1 MRLTT
6 TAFEHDGD
14 IPSRHTCDGADT
26 SPALLIDDLPPGTVS
41 LALVL
46 DDPDAPAGTW
56 DHWLAYDIE
65 PVSAIPEGVASLG
78 TPGTNSWGRTGYG
91 GPCPPSGR
99 HRYVFTLYALDAWS
113 GAGSRRGQGH
123 ASRGAGG
130 PRPGQSRAHGA
141 LPPGLTRSWR
151 PGRRR
156 AHVAGARGP

>member
-14 IPSRHTCDGADT
+14 IPSRHTCDGPDT
-26 SPALLIDDLPPGTVS
+26 SPALLIDDLPPDAVS

-56 DHWLAYDIE
+56 VHWLAYDIE
-65 PVSAIPEGVASLG
+65 PVLAIPEGVARLG

-99 HRYVFTLYALDAWS
+99 HRYVFTLYALDAKLRLAA
-113 GAGSRRGQGH
+113 GADKATLSAALDGHVLAASVLMGHYRRG
-123 ASRGAGG
+123 
-130 PRPGQSRAHGA
+130 
-141 LPPGLTRSWR
+141 
-151 PGRRR
+151 
-156 AHVAGARGP
+156 